1 MRAKPPETLTRAN
14 FILVHLSER
23 SYNILV
29 MVPFTVVQGG
39 PFTLCRADMF
49 VAYQSAMTLL
59 FFREI
64 PVGVITALNERKV
77 KR

>member
-1 MRAKPPETLTRAN
+1 
-14 FILVHLSER
+14 
-23 SYNILV
+23 

-39 PFTLCRADMF
+39 PITLCRADMF